1 VSDFLDKLCCRLYKL
16 EHEIKNIYI
25 IAGPNGSGKTTFANT
40 FLPEYAKC
48 ERFINADLIAAGLSP
63 FSPQQAAI
71 KSGKI
76 VLEQIKEYSKR
87 GADFGFE
94 TTMSGVTYLKY
105 FKMFKE
111 KGYNINIFFLW
122 IPDPKLAI
130 ARIKDRVA
138 QGGHDVPIKDIKR
151 RFNRSTENFFNKY
164 RLLADKWI
172 LFNNSGPKPKIIA
185 RKQNKH
191 IDIIDKVLF
200 EDITKKFGV
209 IL

>member
-1 VSDFLDKLCCRLYKL
+1 MEY
-16 EHEIKNIYI
+16 KNIYI
-25 IAGPNGSGKTTFANT
+25 IAGPNGSGKTTFAKT

-71 KSGKI
+71 KSGKL
-76 VLEQIKEYSKR
+76 VLEQIKEYSKN
-87 GADFGFE
+87 GVDFGFE

-111 KGYNINIFFLW
+111 KGYEINIFFLW

-138 QGGHDVPIKDIKR
+138 QGGHNVPVKDIKR
-151 RFNRSTENFFNKY
+151 RFNRSIENFFTHY
-164 RLLADKWI
+164 HLLADKWI
-172 LFNNSGPKPKIIA
+172 LFNNAELKPKIIA
-185 RKQNKH
+185 KKQNTQ
-191 IDIIDKVLF
+191 IDIIDNDLF
-200 EDITKKFGV
+200 EDIIKKLGV
-209 IL
+209 RL